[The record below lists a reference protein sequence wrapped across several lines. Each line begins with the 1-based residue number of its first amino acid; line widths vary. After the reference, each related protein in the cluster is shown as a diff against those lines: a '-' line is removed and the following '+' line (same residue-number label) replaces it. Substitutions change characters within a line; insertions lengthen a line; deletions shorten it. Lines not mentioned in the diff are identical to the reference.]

1 MEEINIRPD
10 EDLYALMTANMDQY
24 AQVRV
29 KFNKLED
36 AEEKYGKLQSFKTAL
51 EQEKVLTVNIAL
63 ECDALMG
70 NNDMACLC
78 FGDEA
83 PAQKYEMAMEAIHLG
98 LAALLASM
106 AAAVTA
112 IIIYAINH
120 FRGSEVKGNVVDW
133 EKFEADKLKFKQQ
146 MIEHARKDAE
156 LMDSE
161 VLKELDAALRNAKR
175 VTKNYGKSVATES
188 AIPDHAGYVRPLS
201 ALEADHLSSGEY
213 TRAMMET
220 LKVVDA
226 SAPMQVLEDARH
238 AYRELIKAGESEMG
252 KPADP
257 EHISALKQHYM
268 QLMARPRRV
277 HAAIMEALNKVMKKQ
292 HDLES
297 GNVKFPE
304 GLNQALRTFTEAV
317 SSREIGFYAKNRGE
331 MVRELEYMREEAQKA
346 QKLFANESKQ
356 EQNAGKGNF
365 STDLTKHSRELL
377 RELHGLLAVMLKVDL
392 LFKRYWKS
400 LDGSA
405 KYLHHVVST
414 VRWNTALKLRDS
426 GHSKQSIDSNADI
439 QRMDNIMVALDNFR
453 KRAA

>member
-1 MEEINIRPD
+1 MEEIEIRPD
-10 EDLYALMTANMDQY
+10 EDLYGLMTANMDQY

-36 AEEKYGKLQSFKTAL
+36 AEERYGKLQSFKTAL
-51 EQEKVLTVNIAL
+51 EQEKILTVNLAL
-63 ECDALMG
+63 ECDAVMG

-78 FGDEA
+78 FSDGTPE
-83 PAQKYEMAMEAIHLG
+83 QKFEMAMEAIHLG
-98 LAALLASM
+98 LAALLTSM

-112 IIIYAINH
+112 IIVYAINH
-120 FRGSEVKGNVVDW
+120 FKGGESKGGEEGW
-133 EKFEADKLKFKQQ
+133 AEFKQDRLAFRQ
-146 MIEHARKDAE
+146 KMADRARQDAE
-156 LMDSE
+156 LLNSDVMKD
-161 VLKELDAALRNAKR
+161 LNAAMQGKKVQAVAK
-175 VTKNYGKSVATES
+175 ES

-238 AYRELIKAGESEMG
+238 AYRELIKAGETEMG
-252 KPADP
+252 KQADS

-277 HAAIMEALNKVMKKQ
+277 HAAIMEELHKVEKKQ

-331 MVRELEYMREEAQKA
+331 MVRELEYMRQEAQKA

-365 STDLTKHSRELL
+365 STDLARHSRELL

-405 KYLHHVVST
+405 KYLHHVVSS
-414 VRWNTALKLRDS
+414 VRWSTALKLRDN
-426 GHSKQSIDSNADI
+426 GNSKQSIDSNADI
-439 QRMDNIMVALDNFR
+439 QRMDNIMKALDNFR